1 MRSVNRSSTPIPA
14 TEKNSGGA
22 RADHRLGFQSL
33 ETELN
38 LDSLEIE
45 GRLPAWLAGSLY
57 RIGPAKFE
65 VGERSVN
72 HWFDGFSM
80 LHRFSIAA
88 GSVSYANRFLDS
100 SAYRAANEGGKI
112 RYSEFATDP
121 CRSLFRR
128 LAAAFHPPITDNA
141 NVNLVRL
148 GEEFVA
154 MTETPLPIIFDA
166 KTLAGAGVASRGP
179 GEHTTA
185 HPHRDR
191 RSGDAI
197 FYAVKFGPRSS
208 YRLYARRGTSS
219 QREIARWP
227 TSRPSYMHSF
237 ALTERYAVL
246 AECPFVI
253 NPLDLLRSGRPFI
266 ENYRWQGE
274 DPTIFTVIELEGGE
288 VRARIE
294 AEPFFCFHHVNAFEQ
309 GDELFI
315 DLIAYEDAGIVES
328 TYLKEL
334 RAGAQLPAMELR
346 SYRLPLA
353 GGEARR
359 ETIAADLELPR
370 INYARCNARPYRYV
384 YGQGLRNDAITE
396 AFPSAVKKVDV
407 NAGSVQEWSE
417 EGAYPGEPV
426 FVAAPQAG
434 GEDEGLLL
442 SLVLEPAS
450 ETSFLVVLDAR
461 DLSEIARARVPQP
474 LPFGFH
480 GEFFSG

>member
-1 MRSVNRSSTPIPA
+1 MKSGTRSSKA
-14 TEKNSGGA
+14 TSAIAKDGGGGP
-22 RADHRLGFQSL
+22 ADHRLGFQTL
-33 ETELN
+33 EAELK

-45 GRLPAWLAGSLY
+45 GQLPPWLAGSLY

-80 LHRFSIAA
+80 LHRFSIA
-88 GSVSYANRFLDS
+88 GSRVSYANRFLES
-100 SAYRAANEGGKI
+100 SSYRAATENGQI
-112 RYSEFATDP
+112 SYSEFATDP

-128 LAAAFHPPITDNA
+128 IAAAFRPRISDNA

-154 MTETPLPIIFDA
+154 MTETPLPIIFDPQ
-166 KTLAGAGVASRGP
+166 TLAAAGVVSRSP

-191 RSGDAI
+191 RNGDAL

-219 QREIARWP
+219 QQEIARWP

-237 ALTERYAVL
+237 AVTERYAVL
-246 AECPFVI
+246 AECPFVV
-253 NPLDLLRSGRPFI
+253 NPLDLIRSGRPFV

-274 DPTIFTVIELEGGE
+274 EPTLFTVIDLDTGE
-288 VRARIE
+288 VRARAE

-309 GDELFI
+309 GGELFV
-315 DLIAYEDAGIVES
+315 DLIAYEDAGIVEAL
-328 TYLKEL
+328 YLEKL
-334 RAGAQLPAMELR
+334 RAGARLPATELR

-359 ETIAADLELPR
+359 ETIALDLELPR

-384 YGQGLRNDAITE
+384 YGQSLREGE
-396 AFPSAVKKVDV
+396 AFPNAVKKVDV
-407 NAGSVQEWSE
+407 NDGSVLEWSE

-434 GEDEGLLL
+434 PEDEGVLL

-450 ETSFLVVLDAR
+450 ETSYLVVLDAD
-461 DLSEIARARVPQP
+461 DLGEVARARVPHP
-474 LPFGFH
+474 VPFGFH
-480 GEFFSG
+480 GQFYSG